1 MELNFLYLLVY
12 LMQVW
17 GLEGPCGPGLTCEG
31 TEPPDDA
38 QNVIMGRLRGGEG
51 QGWGSLIS
59 LGPLLV
65 LC

>member
-1 MELNFLYLLVY
+1 MEWNFLYLPLY
-12 LMQVW
+12 LTQVW

-59 LGPLLV
+59 PGLWLV

>member
-1 MELNFLYLLVY
+1 MEWNFLYLLLY
-12 LMQVW
+12 LTQVW

-51 QGWGSLIS
+51 RVRAGD
-59 LGPLLV
+59 P
-65 LC
+65 

>member
-59 LGPLLV
+59 LGPWLV